1 MKRIAIALL
10 LISALIISACGNN
23 SSKKKDAQTKSEPSL
38 QEQYLTEDLIIKID
52 SLISG
57 FQRLGVMPHIKAI
70 QEGTLVLT
78 EREKREKPTF
88 LMPLA
93 KVNDLV
99 TLSQKNRALAVYAV
113 DKAIAELYGLPVE
126 EYEKVI
132 AQLLIDTDNTAL
144 MEGAEVNVE
153 INALDVDT
161 WVVTM
166 GDEQMEKEQVHMFFE
181 TMAAGVLEALYF
193 TSLDVPRYIT
203 YFDDQSAADVSY
215 RFLLVVDGIES
226 LLPYHPELESIK
238 GILEPLKVINA
249 MNVKQLEEQLNTLA
263 TEIETARNKLLD

>member
-78 EREKREKPTF
+78 EREKRVKPTF

-181 TMAAGVLEALYF
+181 TMAAGILEGLYI
-193 TSLDVPRYIT
+193 TSLDIPRYIT
-203 YFDDQSAADVSY
+203 YFDDQSASEVSY

-226 LLPYHPELESIK
+226 LIPYHPELESIRS
-238 GILEPLKVINA
+238 ILEPLKVINA
-249 MNVKQLEEQLNTLA
+249 INVKQLEEQLKQLA
-263 TEIETARNKLLD
+263 GEIEAARNKLLD